1 MSDRTR
7 TRSPWWVTV
16 VAGMASFLDAAA
28 IVATGTVLVLYR
40 DEFSLTDD
48 NIGQFSALLTAMI
61 AIGAIVGGRAGDR
74 LGRRRVFTITI
85 FMYVL
90 GAVLLAAALS
100 PAMIAVGLV
109 LLGFAAGADLPV
121 SIAMI
126 SESAPEE
133 RRGKLVSFTH
143 VLWVG
148 GILAVN
154 AMGAIVGGMGA
165 TGGRIIYA
173 VLAAIAVVVI
183 FLRSSLPESKTWTA
197 AQQSR
202 TDSIATA
209 RATGTAYRDAGALS
223 SLLRSRY
230 IVPLVAVGLF
240 YAISNV
246 AANTNGQFSQFL
258 YVEVAGST
266 VQTASLINI
275 AQAIIGVGALLI
287 TMRLVDTR
295 FRMLGFAAGAALTIL
310 AYGIPAI
317 VGVNLPS
324 LMLTAL
330 LFAFGG
336 NLAGEPIFKVWSQ
349 ELFPTL
355 HRASAQGIMIAFTRI
370 VAAAVALVTPALA
383 SAGPQILFGAITAA
397 SAVAM
402 AIGFFWIPRIAKSD
416 DFDPLTAAAR
426 TKEDS
431 IV

>member
-1 MSDRTR
+1 MSDRQSA
-7 TRSPWWVTV
+7 RSPWWVTI

-40 DEFSLTDD
+40 DEFDLTADS
-48 NIGQFSALLTAMI
+48 IGQFSALLTAMI
-61 AIGAIVGGRAGDR
+61 AVGAIVGGRLGDR
-74 LGRRRVFTITI
+74 YGRRRVFTVTI
-85 FMYVL
+85 IMYVL
-90 GAVLLAAALS
+90 GAILLAAATT
-100 PAMIAVGLV
+100 PVMIAIGLV

-126 SESAPEE
+126 SESAPAD

-173 VLAAIAVVVI
+173 VLAAIAIIVI
-183 FLRSSLPESKTWTA
+183 LLRTTLPESETWAA
-197 AQQSR
+197 AQQTR
-202 TDSIATA
+202 TESIATA
-209 RATGTAYRDAGALS
+209 RASGSAFRDAGALS

-240 YAISNV
+240 YAISNL
-246 AANTNGQFSQFL
+246 AANTNGQFSQYL

-275 AQAIIGVGALLI
+275 AQAIIGIGALYI

-295 FRMLGFAAGAALTIL
+295 YRMLGFSIGAALTLL

-383 SAGPQILFGAITAA
+383 SAGPQALFAAITAA

-402 AIGFFWIPRIAKSD
+402 AIGLFWIPRIAKSD
-416 DFDPLTAAAR
+416 DFDPAAAADKIK
-426 TKEDS
+426 KET